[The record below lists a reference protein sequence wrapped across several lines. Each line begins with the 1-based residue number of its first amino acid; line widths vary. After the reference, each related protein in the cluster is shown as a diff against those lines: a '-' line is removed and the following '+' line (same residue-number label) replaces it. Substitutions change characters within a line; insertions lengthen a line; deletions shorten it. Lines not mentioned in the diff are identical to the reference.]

1 MAALSYYAREA
12 YDIWR
17 NNGALVLLW
26 RILVKLVAPLG
37 ELSMEILYARD
48 LTDEIAPLPARV
60 YVTIREAS
68 AADIDA
74 MLRLEGLPVAGD
86 ESGPEVVQSPA
97 AAEAIK
103 EAVFFRRLFEERF
116 ERGENCLLGFVESE
130 LAHVNWL
137 CRRAAEA
144 IPGYPIVLLP
154 DEAYE
159 TDAFTAPRWR
169 RLGIHKFA
177 HNEML
182 RRARAWG
189 CRRAYT
195 MANFARRR
203 SRLGSLRLGYRLYG
217 ALLYFVPRGSEHIY
231 IFRLRGRL
239 DILLRGKKNR
249 EARRSE
255 NGS

>member
-1 MAALSYYAREA
+1 MAELRYYAREA

-17 NNGALVLLW
+17 DNGTIVLLW

-37 ELSMEILYARD
+37 ELSMEMLYDRD
-48 LTDEIAPLPARV
+48 LTDEIAPLPARANV
-60 YVTIREAS
+60 IIREAS
-68 AADIDA
+68 AADINA
-74 MLRLEGLPVAGD
+74 ILRLEGLPIADDETGSEVTQAPPKAIEEVA
-86 ESGPEVVQSPA
+86 
-97 AAEAIK
+97 
-103 EAVFFRRLFEERF
+103 FFRRLFAERLECRESCF
-116 ERGENCLLGFVESE
+116 LGFIGPE

-137 CRRAAEA
+137 CWRAAEA

-169 RLGIHKFA
+169 RWGIHKYV

-182 RRARAWG
+182 RRARTRG

-217 ALLYFVPRGSEHIY
+217 ALLYFVPRGTEHIY

-239 DILLRGKKNR
+239 DILLRGKKM
-249 EARRSE
+249 EV
-255 NGS
+255 

>member
-1 MAALSYYAREA
+1 MAALSYYTREA

-17 NNGALVLLW
+17 DNGALVLLW

-37 ELSMEILYARD
+37 ELSMEILYERD
-48 LTDEIAPLPARV
+48 LTDEIAPLPARAN
-60 YVTIREAS
+60 VTIREAS

-74 MLRLEGLPVAGD
+74 MLRLEGLPVVRD

-97 AAEAIK
+97 AAEAI
-103 EAVFFRRLFEERF
+103 EQAAFFRGLYKDRLD
-116 ERGENCLLGFVESE
+116 RGESCILGFVGSE
-130 LAHVNWL
+130 LTHTNWL
-137 CRRAAEA
+137 CRQAGEA

-154 DEAYE
+154 DEVYE
-159 TDAFTAPRWR
+159 TDAFTAARWR
-169 RLGIHKFA
+169 RWGIHKFT

-189 CRRAYT
+189 CRRVYT

-239 DILLRGKKNR
+239 DILLRGRNT